1 MVDFSSLLY
10 GPVYA
15 TLGAPAL
22 LTLVEGE
29 PGILVTAIDKTSGV
43 EVAGGG
49 SFDVLTIKP
58 AAAVRSRELAALGVA
73 LADLDESTL
82 SLNGREWRVRSHML
96 KPSPQGELAGEVYL
110 ILADEGA

>member
-1 MVDFSSLLY
+1 MDYGALLY

-15 TLGAPAL
+15 ALGAPAQ

-29 PGILVTAIDKTSGV
+29 PPLLVTAIDKTAGV
-43 EVAGGG
+43 EVATSG

-58 AAAVRSRELAALGVA
+58 AAAVRVRELAALGVA

-82 SLNGREWRVRSHML
+82 SLNGRLWRVRSHML
-96 KPSPQGELAGEVYL
+96 KPSPKGELEGEVFL
-110 ILADEGA
+110 ILSDEDA